1 MFLNHI
7 CSIYCHIRTITS
19 VIPTLVQKSFV
30 KIKLYLKDFAHPS
43 EGWGWGAVQPNCL
56 KANKSLIFVA
66 NLVQSFLSKIFQHS
80 KSS

>member
-7 CSIYCHIRTITS
+7 YFIYRHIRTITS
-19 VIPTLVQKSFV
+19 VIPTLVQKDLI
-30 KIKLYLKDFAHPS
+30 KIRFLLEDFAHPS
-43 EGWGWGAVQPNCL
+43 EGWGWGTAQPKYL
-56 KANKSLIFVA
+56 KVNESLIFIA